1 MFYDFKVKFEIA
13 HVKLIS
19 KSLDILKS
27 LSKGELTR
35 IESLFQENKT
45 LYTEYKLDLPE
56 IFDIRMKNLHSFLS
70 NMQYEHYNNKLLNVL
85 QMGDFGFLLVDIK
98 QKFIDTGIIIKKK
111 RLNKIDICLPA
122 EELQIINV
130 ALRVY
135 WKILVGDFLVIN
147 EFKIHS
153 TSENFENDLQTA
165 SLIATNLV
173 DDDTCFSINKKYIN
187 RKAKWAYDVCESI
200 DNIGKDDIIKNIGTL
215 PRLKIIKN
223 G

>member
-111 RLNKIDICLPA
+111 RLNKIDVNLSA
-122 EELQIINV
+122 KELQIINL

-147 EFKIHS
+147 EFKI
-153 TSENFENDLQTA
+153 TA
-165 SLIATNLV
+165 GNNSFFLRIINMIKGIHTYKIVFMVLVFSLY
-173 DDDTCFSINKKYIN
+173 C
-187 RKAKWAYDVCESI
+187 
-200 DNIGKDDIIKNIGTL
+200 L
-215 PRLKIIKN
+215 P
-223 G
+223 